1 MQIFQKN
8 SSFRNFFEYFEYFRI
23 MQFSNVWFSSENSS
37 HPSNMR
43 KYMQEIDKKLL
54 QIRPSKFVPSTPRS
68 IYSHNLWGAHE
79 YFSFFLYYALAVFKD
94 VMSLEYYQH
103 LKKFVLFL
111 ETILSP
117 KINVANLK
125 RVEIVLIEFVNEL
138 SELYSKSIMLSG
150 AYELLHLTQCTLEF
164 GPLDSINCFQYEE
177 LNRKLMR
184 FLHGT
189 DLIGKEIIKICGTS
203 QIISLNPNQL

>member
-1 MQIFQKN
+1 
-8 SSFRNFFEYFEYFRI
+8 
-23 MQFSNVWFSSENSS
+23 
-37 HPSNMR
+37 
-43 KYMQEIDKKLL
+43 MQEIDKKLL

-94 VMSLEYYQH
+94 VMSLDYYQH

-150 AYELLHLTQCTLEF
+150 AYELLHLTQCTLGF